1 MLQYDFI
8 GVQCQMQFLAQEA
21 TDMRHKPPQII
32 RVGMNDIEIIHITA
46 VIPASQFPFDKIV
59 EYAEINIAEKLRSE
73 VSDRQPMPFRGIKQA
88 FRTGQTVPTIE
99 RPSDKT
105 VVNRLV

>member
-8 GVQCQMQFLAQEA
+8 GMQCQMQFLAQEA

-59 EYAEINIAEKLRSE
+59 EYARLAKARSL
-73 VSDRQPMPFRGIKQA
+73 I
-88 FRTGQTVPTIE
+88 I
-99 RPSDKT
+99 
-105 VVNRLV
+105 L